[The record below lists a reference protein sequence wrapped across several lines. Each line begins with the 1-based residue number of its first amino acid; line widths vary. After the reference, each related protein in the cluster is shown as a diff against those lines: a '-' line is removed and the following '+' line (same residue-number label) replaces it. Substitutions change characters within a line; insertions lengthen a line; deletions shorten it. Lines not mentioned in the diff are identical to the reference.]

1 MLLHFLLHLLI
12 LEPQTFPK
20 VVEFCL
26 GLCVLVAEAILQVVS
41 HEEVV
46 ENLP

>member
-1 MLLHFLLHLLI
+1 MLLHFSLHLL
-12 LEPQTFPK
+12 LLKPQTSPK
-20 VVEFCL
+20 VVEFGF

-46 ENLP
+46 ENMP